1 MCQSM
6 LRHSSILFN
15 LASVVEDD
23 IATAVEAS
31 PKTEKVANAY
41 RSERT
46 RQEITEVELNRSKIV
61 MMDNNGNIKR
71 IPLIGEH

>member
-15 LASVVEDD
+15 LASVVEND

-31 PKTEKVANAY
+31 PKAEKVANAY